1 MAAHEARLS
10 LGPFGITIDPDDF
23 ASATEVER
31 LGFTTLWIAGG
42 RLDRLG
48 RLADLILATERAVVG
63 SAIIPPDVYDAASVT
78 ALFESVEAVAPGRLL
93 VGIGSPHSERP
104 LTALR
109 RYVDQ
114 LDAAVDPIPPHRRVL
129 AAFGPR
135 ALDVARERFAGAM
148 PALLTPDQVAAARD
162 RLGPDRIL
170 SVGLYAV
177 LDHDAGAAR
186 ATARGPLT
194 FLSGLGA
201 YAKSLRRQ
209 GFTDHDITTLSDGL
223 VDALVAW
230 GGPDE
235 IAERARKLRAAGAD
249 HVHLTVLGEGDQ
261 PTALAAARA
270 LAPALGL
277 G

>member
-1 MAAHEARLS
+1 MQ
-10 LGPFGITIDPDDF
+10 LGRFGLTIDPEGFD
-23 ASATEVER
+23 SAAELER

-93 VGIGSPHSERP
+93 VGLGSPHSERP

-114 LDAAVDPIPPHRRVL
+114 LDAAVDPIPPHRRIL

-135 ALDVARERFAGAM
+135 ALDAARERFAGAM
-148 PALLTPDQVAAARD
+148 PALLVPNQVAAARD

-177 LDHDAGAAR
+177 LDCDAGAAR
-186 ATARGPLT
+186 ATARRPLT
-194 FLSGLGA
+194 FLRGLAA

-209 GFTDHDITTLSDGL
+209 GFTDDDIAALSDGL

>member
-1 MAAHEARLS
+1 MQLGRFGLTVDPEGFDSAAEL
-10 LGPFGITIDPDDF
+10 
-23 ASATEVER
+23 ER
-31 LGFTTLWIAGG
+31 LGFTTLWIVGG
-42 RLDRLG
+42 QLDRLD
-48 RLADLILATERAVVG
+48 RLADLIRTTERAVIG
-63 SAIIPPDVYDAASVT
+63 SAIIPPDEYDAASVAT
-78 ALFESVEAVAPGRLL
+78 LFNEAEAVAPGRLL

-104 LTALR
+104 LAALGD
-109 RYVDQ
+109 YVDQ
-114 LDAAVDPIPPHRRVL
+114 IDAADDPIPRHRRIL

-135 ALDVARERFAGAM
+135 ALDVARDRFAGAM
-148 PALLTPDQVAAARD
+148 PALLVPASVTSARE

-177 LDHDAGAAR
+177 LDRDATAAR
-186 ATARGPLT
+186 ATGRRPLT
-194 FLSGLGA
+194 FLSDLAA

-209 GFTDHDITTLSDGL
+209 GFTDDDITTLSDGL